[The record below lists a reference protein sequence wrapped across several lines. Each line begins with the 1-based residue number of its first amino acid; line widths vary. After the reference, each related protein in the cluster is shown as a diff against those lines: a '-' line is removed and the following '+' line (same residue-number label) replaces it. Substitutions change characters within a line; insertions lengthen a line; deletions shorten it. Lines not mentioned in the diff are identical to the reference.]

1 MKEFWFRKGWL
12 LRQSSIR
19 PDHQLVPVRES
30 ADSSVAFR
38 VVWLVLYLT
47 TSVISFYLG
56 VGLASEE
63 LRVINADYVETK
75 RMYARQISELET
87 LRREKL
93 MVERSAW
100 VSQRSAEELRLDL
113 VRLGDEKQAIAREL
127 RFFRAVMDPD
137 RAKEGVSVYS
147 VELRATPNANRFM
160 WRMVVAQNAT
170 LHQVQT
176 GDLQATIHGYQ
187 GDKAVSI
194 PMNFSSGGTSSDKGQ
209 LKFQYFQNLPQ
220 SNSWGMLNLP
230 EGFEPVS
237 IETVIRLTK
246 PARKTIKNTF
256 EWQVDEQESAA

>member
-30 ADSSVAFR
+30 ADSSVVFR
-38 VVWLVLYLT
+38 VIWLVLYLT

-56 VGLASEE
+56 VGLASDE
-63 LRVINADYVETK
+63 LRIINADYVETK

-100 VSQRSAEELRLDL
+100 VSQRAAEELRLDL

-137 RAKEGVSVYS
+137 RAKEGVSVYT
-147 VELRATPNANRFM
+147 VELRSTPDANRFM

-170 LHQVQT
+170 LYQVQT
-176 GDLQATIHGYQ
+176 GEIEATIHGYL
-187 GDKAVSI
+187 GDKKISVPVGFPS
-194 PMNFSSGGTSSDKGQ
+194 NSGTSQKGA
-209 LKFQYFQNLPQ
+209 LKFQYFQNLP
-220 SNSWGMLNLP
+220 SNSSWGMLSLP

-237 IETVIRLTK
+237 IETDIRLTK
-246 PARKTIKNTF
+246 PSRKTIKNTF
-256 EWQVDEQESAA
+256 EWQVDEQDSAT